1 MLMKNCIILSLLLSL
16 VAMTCLAIPAKR
28 VRKSL
33 TLSDGTTVT
42 ATLVGDENGHWY
54 VDDHGRT
61 LSEDSTGI
69 AHYMSIYELDYHKK
83 AKTERAAI
91 RNKARKARMAKREI
105 TRSSNADNTIGFIGK
120 KKGIAILVNFSDAK
134 FYYTQEDFNA
144 LANENGYNKNGAK
157 GSVRDYFRDQSYG
170 KFEIEFD
177 IVGPYDLAH
186 NMEYYGK
193 NLKNKAGEDA
203 LPGEMVTEAVKLA
216 DKDVNFADYDWNYD
230 GEVDQVYI
238 IFAGYGEEQGAS
250 STTMWSHEWDLT
262 SAKEDNCGGNGSVL
276 LDNVWINTYACS
288 SELRGKQGKK
298 ICGIGT
304 MCHEFS
310 HCLGLPDF
318 YDTVGKG
325 FGMDSWSIMDYGAY
339 NGDCDIPCGYTSY
352 ERWAAGWLEPIELST
367 TIAITDMKAVT
378 ETPEAYVIYNDAN
391 KNEYYLLENRQLTS
405 WDEGNPG
412 HGLLILHVDY
422 DENAWRQNTVNN
434 VATHQRM
441 NIFHADNSA
450 LKTNLAG
457 DPYPGTSGN
466 NSLTN
471 TSLPSAKLFNANKDS
486 RKFMGKPI
494 TDITENP
501 DSTISFNFTNP
512 YIITDIEQI
521 SVEPKTKIYSITG
534 QYMGTDLKK
543 LPRGLYKVKKEK

>member
-28 VRKSL
+28 VWKSL

-54 VDDHGRT
+54 VDDQGRT
-61 LSEDSTGI
+61 LSEDSIGI

-177 IVGPYDLAH
+177 IVGPYDLAQD
-186 NMEYYGK
+186 MEYYGK

-367 TIAITDMKAVT
+367 TTAVTDMKAVT

-441 NIFHADNSA
+441 SIFHADNSA

>member
-28 VRKSL
+28 VWKSL

-54 VDDHGRT
+54 VDDQGRT

-186 NMEYYGK
+186 DMEYYGK

-238 IFAGYGEEQGAS
+238 IFAGYGEEQGAP

-367 TIAITDMKAVT
+367 TTAVTDMKAVT

-441 NIFHADNSA
+441 SIFHADNSA

-501 DSTISFNFTNP
+501 DSTISFNFSNTKIP
-512 YIITDIEQI
+512 TGI
-521 SVEPKTKIYSITG
+521 SQHKTSTTRKIYSITG